1 MERLEEN
8 EKKNRGMAYWTE
20 GLLELQLEPIT
31 LEGCELNFRYLKNVE
46 EIKTFRKNPAY
57 IGKSELKSYLY

>member
-8 EKKNRGMAYWTE
+8 KMKNREMAYWTE
-20 GLLELQLEPIT
+20 GLIELQLEPIT
-31 LEGCELNFRYLKNVE
+31 LAGCELNFRYLKNVE

>member
-8 EKKNRGMAYWTE
+8 KMKNRGMAYWTE

-31 LEGCELNFRYLKNVE
+31 LAGCELKFRYLKKAE
-46 EIKTFRKNPAY
+46 EIKTFRKNPEY
-57 IGKSELKSYLY
+57 IGKNELKSYTN